1 MVVELVVKNHFIS
14 CHKAVCPW
22 CEPHYLLRGYLR
34 YRPMQI
40 TGSIVGW
47 VNSFYETPT
56 YAGEAVDYRLRIRV
70 EDASE
75 IIDELSKEYDR
86 ACDWY
91 RSETGKK
98 SFFDAPFEMN
108 ADGSADIK
116 MCAKLTYGE
125 FPFPAV
131 DSELQPLAEDLV
143 LCEGS
148 KVIVK
153 VEPMFHPRK
162 STRGGLRLCP
172 KAVQVVEAVTRTGRD
187 SGPVDVAA
195 VFSKQAG
202 FKQSKPNLKELATI
216 TSEDPDF

>member
-1 MVVELVVKNHFIS
+1 
-14 CHKAVCPW
+14 
-22 CEPHYLLRGYLR
+22 
-34 YRPMQI
+34 MQI

-56 YAGEAVDYRLRIRV
+56 YAGEPTDYRLKVLV
-70 EDASE
+70 EDASDLIE
-75 IIDELSKEYDR
+75 VLSAEYDK

-108 ADGSADIK
+108 DDGSAVIRL
-116 MCAKLTYGE
+116 CAKLNYGE

-131 DSELQPLAEDLV
+131 DSELQPIAEDLV
-143 LCEGS
+143 LMEGT
-148 KVIVK
+148 KVIVS
-153 VEPMFHPRK
+153 VDPMFHPRK

-172 KAVQVVEAVTRTGRD
+172 KAIQIVEAVTRTGRD
-187 SGPVDVAA
+187 SGPVDVSA
-195 VFSKQAG
+195 VFSKQVG
-202 FKQSKPNLKELATI
+202 FKQAKPNLKELATI

>member
-1 MVVELVVKNHFIS
+1 
-14 CHKAVCPW
+14 
-22 CEPHYLLRGYLR
+22 
-34 YRPMQI
+34 MQI

-47 VNSFYETPT
+47 VNSFYEMPSYLGEPT
-56 YAGEAVDYRLRIRV
+56 DYRLKVRV

-75 IIDELSKEYDR
+75 IIEELSKEYDR

-98 SFFDAPFEMN
+98 SFFDAPFDVN

-116 MCAKLTYGE
+116 MTAKPKYGE

-143 LCEGS
+143 LCEGT
-148 KVIVK
+148 KVIVS
-153 VEPMFHPRK
+153 VDPMFHPRK

-187 SGPVDVAA
+187 SGTADVTAL
-195 VFSKQAG
+195 FKKQSG
-202 FKQSKPNLKELATI
+202 FTQSKPNLQELATI